1 MTNDNTINSGRYWD
15 TRFSED
21 WESCQGP
28 TQSKFFAR
36 ITISQ
41 LPRWFV
47 DQMRMQ
53 NFTLADWGCA
63 QGDGTDVWA
72 SYIDPSQLAGV
83 DFSGVAVAQAAERY
97 PAIRFLNQNWLESNE
112 DKDEQFDFVFSSN
125 TLEHFHRPYETLN
138 LVSKHARKGILLALP
153 YKEFDRIDEHF
164 YSFLPENLPVNLANG
179 FKLVWSKVVDC
190 RPLPNT
196 LWGGDQ
202 IILLYV
208 DPKWFD
214 GLKLKL
220 SDYSIEQNDTSTEI
234 KNLQSNLDEKND
246 QVVNLQKIIN
256 TADIEKLELVKSKEA
271 LEEQILKFDIALTE
285 NLSNFSTIKMEL
297 SGKIAQLQ
305 EMSVALAEKAE
316 QKEEL
321 KSAFEVKMAELFQ
334 LQKVQEL
341 NRAECSNLLH
351 LNSQLEHQVAYL
363 SSAVIERDA
372 WLAQRAE
379 QVYRFENSTSWKM
392 TAPFRKV
399 INALRI
405 SDQAANQ
412 NPRNPPTLW
421 QKRSAYLFARLKQGV
436 QRHGLFRA
444 IPLGIRAA
452 YSLGS
457 AWVGKLLKHRIY
469 DQRLR
474 TLSKIITTQT
484 QFVDLFHVPMGWNT
498 PLFQRFQHMSL
509 QAAQCG
515 GLALYGGHLQV
526 DKDLF
531 VYKQAEGNVIVFD
544 ALDPIVV
551 QCVFDALK
559 QIEQPKILRLQS
571 IDLATTIE
579 DVQRFLQDGLK
590 VVYEYIDEISEE
602 ITGSIPGFVIERHK
616 WLLQNNQIL
625 VVATADKLNDEVSK
639 YRNSGSILSTNGVD
653 LAHWRQPVA
662 KAPIDL
668 QDALQNGRPII
679 GYHGALANWIDY
691 ELLTKIADDGQ
702 YSLVLIGYEH
712 DSSFADSGLS
722 EHPNVFFLGSKSYFV
737 LNQYAAFYDV
747 GILPFKRYKLTES
760 VSPVKLFE
768 YMAAGKPVVTT
779 DLRECTKYES
789 CLFADSHEAFLEN
802 LYIAVAAKN
811 DETYKAALAFDAE
824 QNSWLRKAC
833 SVFQLAGVK
842 FTTNVN
848 GDDDENFNN
857 QVEQDEQVKRKLYQ
871 FLRQTYWKLP
881 LSENTKEAIVGKV
894 RAVSRNLK
902 SNLNPDSVKFVDKDD
917 QLAEYVNQVLAIP
930 GKTGDEHVTI
940 SSDSY
945 VRKNDDPKVL
955 AYYLTQFHP
964 TPENDAWWGK
974 GVTEWNNVSRAV
986 PQYVGHYQPR
996 LPGELGYYDLRIED
1010 NLRRQVEL
1018 AQMYG
1023 VYGFV
1028 FYYYWFDG
1036 TRLLD
1041 KPLDMFL
1048 NCKDIDFPFSLC
1060 WANES
1065 WTRRFDGSCGEIL
1078 MKQSETVESYTAFID
1093 SVIPYMKDPRYIRVD
1108 GRPVLTVY
1116 RPSFVPEC
1124 ASTLLSWRAHC
1135 IDAGVGD
1142 PYIIGVKEH
1151 TWDADLLGLGYD
1163 AQSEFHPGTLFRHC
1177 DDISAKIS
1185 YVRKDFGGI
1194 VLDYKDIV
1202 EEQKYF
1208 RYDHPKLH
1216 RAVMPM
1222 WDNTARR
1229 DNKGMIFEGSSPELY
1244 KKWLKDVFV
1253 EAKERKD
1260 LAEPFI
1266 FINAWNEWGEGAYL
1280 EPDKRYGYAYLDA
1293 TRKAIEET
1301 RK

>member
-1 MTNDNTINSGRYWD
+1 MINNSAINSDRYWD

-28 TQSKFFAR
+28 NQSRFFAR
-36 ITISQ
+36 IAISL
-41 LPRWFV
+41 LPPWFL
-47 DQMRMQ
+47 DQMRKHKL
-53 NFTLADWGCA
+53 TLADWGCA

-72 SYIDPSQLAGV
+72 SYVDSSQLIGV
-83 DFSGVAVAQAAERY
+83 DFSGVAVAQASERY
-97 PAIRFLNQNWLESNE
+97 PAIRFLNENWLEKNGDE
-112 DKDEQFDFVFSSN
+112 CEQFDFVFSSN
-125 TLEHFHRPYETLN
+125 TLEHFHRPYETLD
-138 LVSKHARKGILLALP
+138 LVSIHAKKGILLALP
-153 YKEFDRIDEHF
+153 YKEFNRIDEHF
-164 YSFLPENLPVNLANG
+164 YSFLPENLPVILANG
-179 FKLVWSKVVDC
+179 FKLVWSKVIDC

-202 IILLYV
+202 IILLYA
-208 DPKWFD
+208 DPAWFD
-214 GLKLKL
+214 GLQLKL
-220 SDYSIEQNDTSTEI
+220 DDYAIERSDTSTEI
-234 KNLQSNLDEKND
+234 KGL
-246 QVVNLQKIIN
+246 
-256 TADIEKLELVKSKEA
+256 
-271 LEEQILKFDIALTE
+271 
-285 NLSNFSTIKMEL
+285 LSDLANVRKTHASDL
-297 SGKIAQLQ
+297 AQLH
-305 EMSVALAEKAE
+305 
-316 QKEEL
+316 
-321 KSAFEVKMAELFQ
+321 KM
-334 LQKVQEL
+334 QEL
-341 NRAECSNLLH
+341 N
-351 LNSQLEHQVAYL
+351 SQYEHQIANL
-363 SSAVIERDA
+363 SQAVIERDT
-372 WLAQRAE
+372 WLSQRAE
-379 QVYRFENSTSWKM
+379 QIYRLENSTSWKL
-392 TAPFRKV
+392 TAPLRKV
-399 INALRI
+399 VNALGFLGQTESQR
-405 SDQAANQ
+405 SENSSS
-412 NPRNPPTLW
+412 LW
-421 QKRSAYLFARLKQGV
+421 QKRAAYLLARLKQGV
-436 QRHGLFRA
+436 QRHGVISS
-444 IPLGIRAA
+444 IPLGTRAA
-452 YSLGS
+452 YTLGS
-457 AWVGKLLKHRIY
+457 AWVGKLFKHRSY
-469 DQRLR
+469 HQRLR
-474 TLSKIITTQT
+474 NLSKIISTQT

-509 QAAQCG
+509 QAVQCG

-531 VYKQAEGNVIVFD
+531 VYKKAEGNVIVFD
-544 ALDPIVV
+544 ALDSRVV

-559 QIEQPKILRLQS
+559 KIKQPKILRLQS
-571 IDLATTIE
+571 IDLATTIM
-579 DVQRFLQDGLK
+579 DVERFLQDGFK

-602 ITGSIPGFVIERHK
+602 ITGTIPGFVIERHK
-616 WLLQNNQIL
+616 WLLQNHEIL
-625 VVATADKLNDEVSK
+625 VVATADKLYDEVLR
-639 YRNSGSILSTNGVD
+639 YRNSGAILSTNGVD

-662 KAPIDL
+662 KAPADL
-668 QDALQNGRPII
+668 EAAMQNGKTIV

-691 ELLTKIADDGQ
+691 ELLTKIADDGR

-712 DSSFADSGLS
+712 DSSFAESGLT
-722 EHPNVFFLGSKSYFV
+722 EHPNVFFLGSKSYFM
-737 LNQYAAFYDV
+737 LDQYVAFYDV

-789 CLFADSHEAFLEN
+789 CLFADSHETFLEN
-802 LYIAVAAKN
+802 LFIAVAAKD
-811 DETYKAALAFDAE
+811 DEMYKAALAYDAE
-824 QNSWLRKAC
+824 QNSWLRKAR
-833 SVFQLAGVK
+833 SVFQLAGVEFK
-842 FTTNVN
+842 ADVIEN
-848 GDDDENFNN
+848 GDGDFNN
-857 QVEQDEQVKRKLYQ
+857 QVEQDEKMKRKLYQ
-871 FLRQTYWKLP
+871 FLRQTYWQLP
-881 LSENTKEAIVGKV
+881 LSENTKENIVV
-894 RAVSRNLK
+894 QARAVSRNLK
-902 SNLNPDSVKFVDKDD
+902 NKLNPDPVKFAGKND
-917 QLAEYVNQVLAIP
+917 QLAEYVSQVLAIP
-930 GKTGDEHVTI
+930 GKVGDENVTI
-940 SSDSY
+940 STDSY
-945 VRKNDDPKVL
+945 VRKSNDPKVL

-1010 NLRRQVEL
+1010 NIRRQVEL

-1065 WTRRFDGSCGEIL
+1065 WTRRFDGSSGEIL
-1078 MKQSETVESYTAFID
+1078 IKQSETVESYTAFID
-1093 SVIPYMKDPRYIRVD
+1093 SVIPYMKDSRYIRVD

-1124 ASTLLSWRAHC
+1124 TSTLASWRAHC
-1135 IDAGVGD
+1135 IEAGVGD

-1151 TWDADLLGLGYD
+1151 TWDADLLALGYD

-1177 DDISAKIS
+1177 EDISAKFS
-1185 YVRKDFGGI
+1185 YMRKDFGGM

-1202 EEQKYF
+1202 KEKKYF

-1229 DNKGMIFEGSSPELY
+1229 DNKGMIFDGATPALY
-1244 KKWLKDVFV
+1244 KQWLKDVFV
-1253 EAKERKD
+1253 EAKQRKD

-1293 TRKAIEET
+1293 TRRAIEET
-1301 RK
+1301 RE